1 MSKRFIVLIFCL
13 KTVCHSQFIS
23 KDFNV
28 WNISVIQVDEA
39 AEEFEENFENEM
51 SKGLTGYTVYYFSM
65 WG

>member
-1 MSKRFIVLIFCL
+1 M
-13 KTVCHSQFIS
+13 
-23 KDFNV
+23 
-28 WNISVIQVDEA
+28 SVIQVDEA